1 MEDLDFGQR
10 GSSVVE
16 NSILNDVNFPK
27 VDLKSFLKLYVE
39 GSYRRGHL
47 LVICWVVGFIVITSL
62 VVNGII
68 LVIGWGSEILQLFA
82 PLKMNQNYH
91 WVGSVLIDPSRSDFC
106 STGRSV

>member
-1 MEDLDFGQR
+1 MDDLDFDQR

-27 VDLKSFLKLYVE
+27 IDLKSFFKFYVK
-39 GSYRRGHL
+39 GSYRGGHL
-47 LVICWVVGFIVITSL
+47 LVICWVVGFILIIFL

-68 LVIGWGSEILQLFA
+68 LIIGWRSEILQLFA